1 MRYLIILAI
10 CGLIGYWSYTQNQLD
25 NRYYD
30 SLSKN
35 GEEHTIFERVSF
47 ALQREYDLEISK
59 DEVILNKLE
68 NGEITIG
75 EYQSYYDEK
84 TQREQKETNQSI
96 EDLGNL
102 YDPEKGIFSGMIKM
116 ANSVNNLKKN
126 QIKELD
132 NKIYKIVD
140 NIDIDGTNLS
150 IIKLS
155 TISWHSVGDKLIDS
169 EMTDFYKNKIETVI
183 RQVNQIESV
192 TPN

>member
-35 GEEHTIFERVSF
+35 GEDHTIFERVSF

-59 DEVILNKLE
+59 DEVILNKLK

-132 NKIYKIVD
+132 NKIDKIVD

-155 TISWHSVGDKLIDS
+155 TISWHPVGDKLIDS

>member
-35 GEEHTIFERVSF
+35 GEDHTIFERVSF

-132 NKIYKIVD
+132 NKIDKIVD
-140 NIDIDGTNLS
+140 NIDIDGKNLS

-155 TISWHSVGDKLIDS
+155 TISWHSVGDKLTDS

>member
-35 GEEHTIFERVSF
+35 GEDHTIFERVSF

-102 YDPEKGIFSGMIKM
+102 YDPEKGIFSGIIKM

-132 NKIYKIVD
+132 NKIDKIVD
-140 NIDIDGTNLS
+140 NIDIDGKNLS

-155 TISWHSVGDKLIDS
+155 TISWHPVGDKLIDS

>member
-35 GEEHTIFERVSF
+35 GEDHTIFERVSF

-102 YDPEKGIFSGMIKM
+102 YDPEKGIFTGMIKM

-132 NKIYKIVD
+132 NKIDKIVD
-140 NIDIDGTNLS
+140 NIDIDGKNLS

-155 TISWHSVGDKLIDS
+155 TISWHPVGDKLIDS